1 MATLAPPSTSKA
13 QPTKGRLNVPR
24 PSPAGF
30 RAQKH
35 PFTYP
40 IWNLYKVPLR
50 IFTPPKATGMVGSV
64 RSFKATPLNDVRLA
78 DVIANKHLSP
88 LSLKDFEG
96 YLVFKEYSAEN
107 LYFILWLNEYEKEY
121 QQYLADPSQPKSA
134 PAPSTNTDPLA
145 PRTASHL
152 PEYLAESLR
161 RGLDVFMAP
170 DGPLEL
176 NLPRATRDKILVE
189 AGNSG
194 DPKDFAEARDIIE
207 HSLNR
212 SLAQHAK
219 TSVANAGPRR
229 LVFCF
234 SLGLFVFLAGLVP
247 PFVAIFGGYARGYR
261 AIGLPFLCLGM
272 AIMVMAVQRICA
284 VIWLLGEDRQ
294 LLPWELA
301 APSIMSGSIVD
312 MPATPSSSYA
322 WDEESTYGGSYD
334 ENKSP
339 ESSFRTQTSANPYP
353 WEKQASEGPFADGAA
368 PASHTIDFAPSTP
381 SAAGSSRPP
390 SYRTGASHRGTLKE
404 SAPVWGPV
412 TAVFSPDVARA
423 QWRIAVQALVYGVI
437 TVATVGVV
445 LMAVP
450 NA

>member
-1 MATLAPPSTSKA
+1 MASLAPPSASKGSA
-13 QPTKGRLNVPR
+13 PGKGNLSVPKPVPASSRPVKQPNQLPVLNL
-24 PSPAGF
+24 
-30 RAQKH
+30 
-35 PFTYP
+35 
-40 IWNLYKVPLR
+40 IKVPFR
-50 IFTPPKATGMVGSV
+50 IFMPPKATGMVGSV
-64 RSFKATPLNDVRLA
+64 RSLKSTPLNDVRLA

-121 QQYLADPSQPKSA
+121 NAYMADPSVQKQQPQASL
-134 PAPSTNTDPLA
+134 NTDPSA

-161 RGLDVFMAP
+161 RGLDVFFAP

-194 DPKDFAEARDIIE
+194 NPKDFAEARDIIE
-207 HSLNR
+207 HSLNQ
-212 SLAQHAK
+212 SLAKHAK
-219 TSVANAGPRR
+219 ASVANAGPRR

-234 SLGLFVFLAGLVP
+234 CLGLSVFLLGLIP
-247 PFVAIFGGYARGYR
+247 PFVAIFGGYARAWR
-261 AIGLPFLCLGM
+261 VIGLPFTWFGTAVM
-272 AIMVMAVQRICA
+272 AMAVQRICG

-301 APSIMSGSIVD
+301 SPSVMSGSIV
-312 MPATPSSSYA
+312 PINCPTTPSSTYSWDDESSVGGYA
-322 WDEESTYGGSYD
+322 SDD
-334 ENKSP
+334 KSP

-353 WEKQASEGPFADGAA
+353 WEKQDALSDTASTQLH
-368 PASHTIDFAPSTP
+368 HTIDIEPSSP
-381 SAAGSSRPP
+381 SASSRPP
-390 SYRTGASHRGTLKE
+390 SYRSGASHRGTVKE

-412 TAVFSPDVARA
+412 TAVFSPDIARA
-423 QWRIAVQALVYGVI
+423 QWRIAVGALLYGV
-437 TVATVGVV
+437 AALLTVGVV

>member
-1 MATLAPPSTSKA
+1 MSTLAVPSAGKGGAAGKA
-13 QPTKGRLNVPR
+13 KGLQVPKPVAASSR
-24 PSPAGF
+24 PV
-30 RAQKH
+30 KH
-35 PFTYP
+35 PNQFP
-40 IWNLYKVPLR
+40 ILNLIKVPLR
-50 IFTPPKATGMVGSV
+50 ILSPPKSTGMVGSV

-107 LYFILWLNEYEKEY
+107 LYFILWLNEYQKEY
-121 QQYLADPSQPKSA
+121 DAYLADPSIPKTA
-134 PAPSTNTDPLA
+134 PASNANTDPSA
-145 PRTASHL
+145 TRSASHL
-152 PEYLAESLR
+152 PEYLSESLR
-161 RGLDVFMAP
+161 RGLDVFFAP

-194 DPKDFAEARDIIE
+194 DPKDFTEARDIIE

-219 TSVANAGPRR
+219 YSVANAGPRR

-234 SLGLFVFLAGLVP
+234 CLGLFVFLAGLVP
-247 PFVAIFGGYARGYR
+247 PFVGIFGGYARGIR
-261 AIGLPFLCLGM
+261 VVGLPFIMLGT
-272 AIMVMAVQRICA
+272 AIMVMAVNRICA

-301 APSIMSGSIVD
+301 APSITSGSIVD
-312 MPATPSSSYA
+312 MHCPTTPSSTYSGS
-322 WDEESTYGGSYD
+322 WDDESTYGTD
-334 ENKSP
+334 DKSP

-353 WEKQASEGPFADGAA
+353 WEKQDALSDASSAH
-368 PASHTIDFAPSTP
+368 HTVPIDFAPSTP
-381 SAAGSSRPP
+381 VASSRPP
-390 SYRTGASHRGTLKE
+390 SYRSGASHRGTVKE

-412 TAVFSPDVARA
+412 TSVFSPDVARA
-423 QWRIAVQALVYGVI
+423 QWRLAVQALMYGA
-437 TVATVGVV
+437 VALCTIGAV

>member
-1 MATLAPPSTSKA
+1 MTSLAPPTASKGTA
-13 QPTKGRLNVPR
+13 TGKGARLQVPK
-24 PSPAGF
+24 SLPAGS
-30 RAQKH
+30 RPVKH
-35 PFTYP
+35 ANQFP
-40 IWNLYKVPLR
+40 ILNLVKVPLR
-50 IFTPPKATGMVGSV
+50 IFAPPKSSGMVGSV

-121 QQYLADPSQPKSA
+121 NSYMSDPSAQKQAQQASL
-134 PAPSTNTDPLA
+134 NTDPQA
-145 PRTASHL
+145 ARSASHL

-161 RGLDVFMAP
+161 RGLDVFFAP

-194 DPKDFAEARDIIE
+194 NPKDFAEARDIIE
-207 HSLNR
+207 HSLNV
-212 SLAQHAK
+212 SLAKHAK
-219 TSVANAGPRR
+219 ISVANAGPRR

-234 SLGLFVFLAGLVP
+234 CLGLTVFLAGLVP
-247 PFVAIFGGYARGYR
+247 PLVAIFGNYARGYR
-261 AIGLPFLCLGM
+261 AIGLPFICLGM
-272 AIMVMAVQRICA
+272 SIMVMAVQRICA

-301 APSIMSGSIVD
+301 SPSVMSGSIV
-312 MPATPSSSYA
+312 PINCPSTPSSSYS
-322 WDEESTYGGSYD
+322 WDD
-334 ENKSP
+334 
-339 ESSFRTQTSANPYP
+339 ESSYGDDKSQVSQTSANPYP
-353 WEKQASEGPFADGAA
+353 WEKQDAMSDGAS
-368 PASHTIDFAPSTP
+368 ASQHHTIDFTPSTP
-381 SAAGSSRPP
+381 GSSRPP
-390 SYRTGASHRGTLKE
+390 SYRSGASHRGTVKD
-404 SAPVWGPV
+404 SSPVWGPV

-423 QWRIAVQALVYGVI
+423 QWRIAVQALMWGVVA
-437 TVATVGVV
+437 VATVGVV